1 MTSIAY
7 DLKGAA
13 EVVPYSEDH
22 LRREIRAGRLKAK
35 QPGRKLIITAEAL
48 KEWIDSFTDA

>member
-13 EVVPYSEDH
+13 EVVPYAEDH